1 MAEVQ
6 VQEKGGKGGKVR
18 SKKQNTRVDMTP
30 MVDLGF
36 LLITFFMFTT
46 TFSKPNVMDLGLPAK
61 PKEKDKKPPP
71 TEIKLSNSIS
81 LLLGKDNKIFW
92 HQQDNT
98 SLTDQN
104 LNETTFDREGIRK
117 VIEQAKANAADK
129 SKFTVIIKPTD
140 DAVYKNF
147 VDILDEMA
155 ITKSEQYGVTD
166 LKPWEKAIYDRKV
179 GNSGAA
185 AAAAPATK

>member
-6 VQEKGGKGGKVR
+6 VQDKSAKGGKVR
-18 SKKQNTRVDMTP
+18 SKKQSTRVDMTP

-61 PKEKDKKPPP
+61 PKEDQPKPPP
-71 TEIKLSNSIS
+71 TEIDLTNSIS
-81 LLLGKDNKIFW
+81 LIIGKDNRIFY
-92 HQQDNT
+92 HQ
-98 SLTDQN
+98 L
-104 LNETTFDREGIRK
+104 DREGLTEERLMETSYDKDGITK
-117 VIEQAKANAADK
+117 VIEDAKRRAKDQ

-155 ITKSEQYGVTD
+155 ITKNEQYGVTEIKD
-166 LKPWEKAIYDRKV
+166 WEKAIYDNKV
-179 GNSGAA
+179 
-185 AAAAPATK
+185 K

>member
-18 SKKQNTRVDMTP
+18 SKKQSTRVDMTP

-61 PKEKDKKPPP
+61 PKPDAPKPPP
-71 TEIKLSNSIS
+71 TEIDLSNSIS
-81 LLLGKDNKIFW
+81 LILGKDNKVFY
-92 HQQDNT
+92 HQQDQTGLNDQTLMET
-98 SLTDQN
+98 S
-104 LNETTFDREGIRK
+104 FDREGLRK
-117 VIEQAKANAADK
+117 VVEQAKARAKDQ

-147 VDILDEMA
+147 VDLLDEMA
-155 ITKSEQYGVTD
+155 ITKNERYGVTEI
-166 LKPWEKAIYDRKV
+166 KPWEKAVYEKKI
-179 GNSGAA
+179 GGATPA
-185 AAAAPATK
+185 TAPAN

>member
-1 MAEVQ
+1 MAEIQ
-6 VQEKGGKGGKVR
+6 TQSKSEKGGKVR

-61 PKEKDKKPPP
+61 PKDKQQEDISK

-81 LLLGKDNKIFW
+81 VLIGKDNRIFW
-92 HQQDNT
+92 HQQDNL
-98 SLTDQN
+98 SLTDDN
-104 LNETTFDREGIRK
+104 MNETTLDREGIRK
-117 VIEQAKANAADK
+117 VIQQAKSRAEDK
-129 SKFTVIIKPTD
+129 NIFTVIIKPTD

-155 ITKSEQYGVTD
+155 ITDNERYGVTD
-166 LKPWEKAIYDRKV
+166 VKPWEKAVYDRKI
-179 GNSGAA
+179 S
-185 AAAAPATK
+185 TK

>member
-6 VQEKGGKGGKVR
+6 VKEDSGKGGKVR
-18 SKKQNTRVDMTP
+18 SKKQNPRVDMTP
-30 MVDLGF
+30 MVDLNF
-36 LLITFFMFTT
+36 LMLMFFMFTT

-61 PKEKDKKPPP
+61 PKKDQKQPD

-81 LLLGKDNKIFW
+81 LIIGKDNRIFY
-92 HQQDNT
+92 HQQDQAG
-98 SLTDQN
+98 LTDQT
-104 LNETTFDREGIRK
+104 LLETNFDREGITK
-117 VIEQAKANAADK
+117 VIEQAKANAFDK
-129 SKFTVIIKPTD
+129 TKFTVIIKPTD

-166 LKPWEKAIYDRKV
+166 VKPWELAIYKKKV
-179 GNSGAA
+179 GEQ
-185 AAAAPATK
+185 

>member
-1 MAEVQ
+1 MADIQ

-61 PKEKDKKPPP
+61 PKVDQPPP
-71 TEIKLSNSIS
+71 VKTEVKLENSIT
-81 LLLGKDNKIFW
+81 LLIGKDNRIFW
-92 HQQDNT
+92 HQQEQS
-98 SLTDQN
+98 SLTDAN

-117 VIEQAKANAADK
+117 IVQQAKARAIDK
-129 SKFTVIIKPTD
+129 DIFTVIIKPTD

-155 ITKSEQYGVTD
+155 ITKSERYGVTD
-166 LKPWEKAIYDRKV
+166 LKPWELAIYEKKV
-179 GNSGAA
+179 GEKST
-185 AAAAPATK
+185 APVSTPPSN

>member
-6 VQEKGGKGGKVR
+6 VQEKGDKGGKVR
-18 SKKQNTRVDMTP
+18 SKKQSTRVDMTP

-61 PKEKDKKPPP
+61 PKENQKAPD
-71 TEIKLSNSIS
+71 TEIKLSNSVSI
-81 LLLGKDNKIFW
+81 LIGKDNRVFW

-98 SLTDQN
+98 SLNDAN

-117 VIEQAKANAADK
+117 VIQQAKANAADQ

-166 LKPWEKAIYDRKV
+166 VKPWEKAVYDRKV
-179 GNSGAA
+179 AGATTP
-185 AAAAPATK
+185 APATTN

>member
-6 VQEKGGKGGKVR
+6 VQEKGAKGGKVR
-18 SKKQNTRVDMTP
+18 SKKQSTRVDMTP

-61 PKEKDKKPPP
+61 PKDETKKPPP

-81 LLLGKDNKIFW
+81 ILLGKNNRVFW
-92 HQQDNT
+92 HQQDAT
-98 SLTDQN
+98 SLNDQT
-104 LNETTFDREGIRK
+104 LMETTLDREGIRK
-117 VIEQAKANAADK
+117 VIQQAKSRAADQT
-129 SKFTVIIKPTD
+129 KFTVIIKPTD

-166 LKPWEKAIYDRKV
+166 IKPWEKAVYEKKV
-179 GNSGAA
+179 GG
-185 AAAAPATK
+185 AAAPAAATK

>member
-6 VQEKGGKGGKVR
+6 VQEKGGKDGKVR
-18 SKKQNTRVDMTP
+18 SKKQSTRVDMTP

-61 PKEKDKKPPP
+61 PKKDQKSPD

-81 LLLGKDNKIFW
+81 LLIGKDNRIFW
-92 HQQDNT
+92 HQQEQAG
-98 SLTDQN
+98 LTEAT
-104 LNETTFDREGIRK
+104 LNETSFDREGIRK
-117 VIEQAKANAADK
+117 VIQQAKARAVDQ

-147 VDILDEMA
+147 VDMLDEMA

-166 LKPWEKAIYDRKV
+166 VKPWEKAIYEKKI
-179 GNSGAA
+179 GAKAPSPNA
-185 AAAAPATK
+185 AN

>member
-6 VQEKGGKGGKVR
+6 VQDKGAKGGKVR
-18 SKKQNTRVDMTP
+18 SKKQSTRVDMTP

-61 PKEKDKKPPP
+61 PDPNAPKPPP
-71 TEIKLSNSIS
+71 TEIDLSNSIT

-92 HQQDNT
+92 HQEDNT
-98 SLTDQN
+98 SLNDQN
-104 LNETTFDREGIRK
+104 LTQTSFDREGLRDIIK
-117 VIEQAKANAADK
+117 QAKARAK
-129 SKFTVIIKPTD
+129 KKELFTVIIKPTD

-147 VDILDEMA
+147 VDVLDEMA
-155 ITKSEQYGVTD
+155 ITKSERYGVTD
-166 LKPWEKAIYDRKV
+166 LKPWEKAIYDKKV
-179 GNSGAA
+179 GNPAG
-185 AAAAPATK
+185 AAPATK

>member
-6 VQEKGGKGGKVR
+6 VKEDSGKGGKVR
-18 SKKQNTRVDMTP
+18 SKKQNSRVDMTP

-61 PKEKDKKPPP
+61 PKENQKSPD
-71 TEIKLSNSIS
+71 TEIKLSNSIT
-81 LLLGKDNKIFW
+81 LILGKNNRIFW

-98 SLTDQN
+98 SLTNEN
-104 LNETTFDREGIRK
+104 LNETNFDREGIRK
-117 VIEQAKANAADK
+117 ILEQAKARAENPK
-129 SKFTVIIKPTD
+129 IFTVIIKPTD

-147 VDILDEMA
+147 VDMLDEMA
-155 ITKSEQYGVTD
+155 ITKNDQYGVTD
-166 LKPWEKAIYDRKV
+166 LKPWEKAIYKKKV
-179 GNSGAA
+179 GETT
-185 AAAAPATK
+185 APAANAPAN

>member
-1 MAEVQ
+1 MAQVQ
-6 VQEKGGKGGKVR
+6 VQEKSAKGGKVR
-18 SKKQNTRVDMTP
+18 SKKLNPTVDMTP
-30 MVDLGF
+30 MVDLNF
-36 LLITFFMFTT
+36 LLLMFFMFTS

-61 PKEKDKKPPP
+61 PKDDQKPPD

-81 LLLGKDNKIFW
+81 LLIGKDNRIFW

-98 SLTDQN
+98 SLTDAN

-117 VIEQAKANAADK
+117 IIQQAKNGAADK
-129 SKFTVIIKPTD
+129 EKFTVIIKPTD

-155 ITKSEQYGVTD
+155 ITKNERYGVTD
-166 LKPWEKAIYDRKV
+166 LKPWEEAIYKRKT
-179 GNSGAA
+179 GG
-185 AAAAPATK
+185 AAAPAASETK

>member
-6 VQEKGGKGGKVR
+6 VQEKGEKGGKVR
-18 SKKQNTRVDMTP
+18 SKKQSTKVDMTP

-61 PKEKDKKPPP
+61 PKDNQKAPD
-71 TEIKLSNSIS
+71 TEIKLENSIS
-81 LLLGKDNKIFW
+81 IIIGKDNRVFW
-92 HQQDNT
+92 HQQDAAGLNENT
-98 SLTDQN
+98 

-117 VIEQAKANAADK
+117 IIQKAKAGAIDQK
-129 SKFTVIIKPTD
+129 LFTVIIKPTD

-155 ITKSEQYGVTD
+155 VTKNEQYGVTD
-166 LKPWEKAIYDRKV
+166 IKDWEEAVYDKKV
-179 GNSGAA
+179 GTSAP
-185 AAAAPATK
+185 AAPTANP

>member
-6 VQEKGGKGGKVR
+6 VQDKGAKGGKVR
-18 SKKQNTRVDMTP
+18 SKKQSTRVDMTP

-61 PKEKDKKPPP
+61 PKDKQKSPD

-81 LLLGKDNKIFW
+81 VLIGKDNRIFW

-98 SLTDQN
+98 SLNDAT

-117 VIEQAKANAADK
+117 VIQQAKGRAADPK
-129 SKFTVIIKPTD
+129 KFTVIIKPTD

-147 VDILDEMA
+147 VDMLDEMA

-166 LKPWEKAIYDRKV
+166 VKPWEKAVYDRKV
-179 GNSGAA
+179 GT
-185 AAAAPATK
+185 APSAVTK